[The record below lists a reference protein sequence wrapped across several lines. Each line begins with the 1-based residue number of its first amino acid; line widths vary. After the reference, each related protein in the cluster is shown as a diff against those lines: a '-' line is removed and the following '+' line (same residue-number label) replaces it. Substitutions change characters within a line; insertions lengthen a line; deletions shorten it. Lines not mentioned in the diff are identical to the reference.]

1 MNEKRRKEGMK
12 FQFNFNLLN
21 FNQTKKYTNT
31 IKKKKTIKRE
41 EKVLNTR

>member
-1 MNEKRRKEGMK
+1 MNEKRSKEGMK

-31 IKKKKTIKRE
+31 IKKKD
-41 EKVLNTR
+41 N